1 MLAALCSHAMGR
13 LFSQRRPRLAPCW
26 PQAEPTAET
35 QYSHENCCS
44 SSCSQLFVPA
54 VALRTLVFV
63 LCARSGNFRRAP
75 TASRASTS
83 TPLSHGCFRPCTTVS
98 VPRRLPARGV
108 ALRARKCAHP
118 GGCTCRR
125 HLLTLLSRSSP
136 FPRRRSRLPL
146 ITTRRAWSSRL
157 RFAIS
162 PCGAAVRAAEAV
174 DRGGSGRHEHPRVQ
188 LQHHGEGQ
196 DLRGALDYIR

>member
-98 VPRRLPARGV
+98 CAQKVACARRGVACAQMRAPRRLHMPPTPAHASV
-108 ALRARKCAHP
+108 
-118 GGCTCRR
+118 
-125 HLLTLLSRSSP
+125 TLFSFSASQVTSS
-136 FPRRRSRLPL
+136 FG

-162 PCGAAVRAAEAV
+162 PCGAASSC
-174 DRGGSGRHEHPRVQ
+174 RGSSGSWRERTT
-188 LQHHGEGQ
+188 
-196 DLRGALDYIR
+196 